1 MIDSAREIENMIYL
15 YAERLDAGDLDGV
28 AELFRHGRIRHAPA
42 ASDGPCFEGRDAVR
56 RLYAAATRLY
66 ENGTPLTRHV
76 TTNVIVEVDDEAG
89 TAATRSAYTVFQR
102 TERLPLQPIISG
114 RYHDT
119 FQRIDGR
126 WWFDTRVMFV
136 DLVGD
141 LSQHLLFE
149 LRSV

>member
-1 MIDSAREIENMIYL
+1 MIDSAREIENLIYL
-15 YAERLDAGDLDGV
+15 YAERIDAGDLDGV
-28 AELFRHGRIRHAPA
+28 AELFRNGRIRHTPVAQG
-42 ASDGPCFEGRDAVR
+42 GPSIEGRDAVR

-76 TTNVIVEVDDEAG
+76 TTNVIVEVDDDAG
-89 TAATRSAYTVFQR
+89 TAATRSVYTVFQR
-102 TERLPLQPIISG
+102 TERLALQPIISG

-126 WWFDTRVMFV
+126 WWFDTRVMLV

-149 LRSV
+149 LRSG

>member
-1 MIDSAREIENMIYL
+1 MIDSAREIENLIYL
-15 YAERLDAGDLDGV
+15 YAERLDLGDLDGV
-28 AELFRHGRIRHAPA
+28 AELFRHGRIRHAPVA
-42 ASDGPCFEGRDAVR
+42 QGGPSVEGRDAVR
-56 RLYAAATRLY
+56 RLYAGATRLY

-76 TTNVIVEVDDEAG
+76 TTNVIVEVDDDAG

-102 TERLPLQPIISG
+102 TERLALQPIIAG

-126 WWFDTRVMFV
+126 WWFDTRVLFV
-136 DLVGD
+136 DMVGD